1 MVTQVDLNTFV
12 RGDTWTN
19 KFAFTDESNVAIDI
33 TDNVYFLTLK
43 ANPEATDLQ
52 ADAQATVTA
61 TGADAVAGIVYLTL
75 SSAQTAALSPGKYYY
90 DLQQIDS
97 GQVSTLLLGKVKVL
111 RDITQA
117 IS

>member
-19 KFAFTDESNVAIDI
+19 KFAFTDENNAAIDI
-33 TDNVYFLTLK
+33 TDNVYYLTLK
-43 ANPEATDLQ
+43 ANPDATDLL
-52 ADAQATVTA
+52 ADAQQNVTA
-61 TGADAVAGIVYLTL
+61 TGADALAGIVYVTF
-75 SSAQTAALSPGKYYY
+75 SSTQTAGLSPGKYYY

-111 RDITQA
+111 RDITQS

>member
-19 KFAFTDESNVAIDI
+19 KFAFTDENNAAIDI
-33 TDNVYFLTLK
+33 TDNVYYLTLK
-43 ANPEATDLQ
+43 ADPEVTDLN

-61 TGADAVAGIVYLTL
+61 TGADALAGIVYVVF
-75 SSAQTAALSPGKYYY
+75 SSAQTAALSPGKYFY
-90 DLQQIDS
+90 DLQQVDD

-111 RDITQA
+111 RDITLA